1 MRDCEYWIWLQNAYG
16 TGAKIKPIIE
26 YFGSARELY
35 EAGSYEW
42 RISGIIDQKH
52 VDKLLLHSPS
62 ESGSIMR
69 VCEENGWEIITPQD
83 EQYPFLLT
91 QISDLPAVLYADG
104 DIETLMTESNI
115 AMVGTR
121 NASVQGIK
129 VAGAIAQR
137 LSLAGM
143 TIVSGGALGIDA
155 ASHEGALSV
164 DKKTVA
170 VLGCGLG
177 TNYLKTNEDLRNRI
191 KKNGVLIT
199 EFPPFSQASR
209 ISFPKRNRIISGM
222 SLATVVVEAGERS
235 GSLITAKNALSQGR
249 RLYAVPGDLFSSA
262 YSGTSEII
270 NNGAKPLFNARE
282 IVEDFMDEFPER
294 FDLSLADEPFALM
307 LSRNAEDFSGNV
319 NHTYNKR
326 AEKTQSRVSKADT
339 EPVKSEPK
347 PLPDTASET
356 AKKIY
361 AALDG
366 DTEFDTIVE
375 KSGLNVVKVLSG
387 ITELEMQGVIEVL
400 PGRKYKKIQ

>member
-69 VCEENGWEIITPQD
+69 ACEENGWEIITPQD

-249 RLYAVPGDLFSSA
+249 RLYAVP
-262 YSGTSEII
+262 
-270 NNGAKPLFNARE
+270 
-282 IVEDFMDEFPER
+282 
-294 FDLSLADEPFALM
+294 
-307 LSRNAEDFSGNV
+307 
-319 NHTYNKR
+319 
-326 AEKTQSRVSKADT
+326 
-339 EPVKSEPK
+339 
-347 PLPDTASET
+347 
-356 AKKIY
+356 
-361 AALDG
+361 
-366 DTEFDTIVE
+366 
-375 KSGLNVVKVLSG
+375 
-387 ITELEMQGVIEVL
+387 
-400 PGRKYKKIQ
+400 

>member
-16 TGAKIKPIIE
+16 TGAKIKSIIE

-69 VCEENGWEIITPQD
+69 ACEENGWEIITPQD

-170 VLGCGLG
+170 VLGCGL
-177 TNYLKTNEDLRNRI
+177 
-191 KKNGVLIT
+191 
-199 EFPPFSQASR
+199 
-209 ISFPKRNRIISGM
+209 
-222 SLATVVVEAGERS
+222 
-235 GSLITAKNALSQGR
+235 
-249 RLYAVPGDLFSSA
+249 
-262 YSGTSEII
+262 
-270 NNGAKPLFNARE
+270 
-282 IVEDFMDEFPER
+282 
-294 FDLSLADEPFALM
+294 
-307 LSRNAEDFSGNV
+307 
-319 NHTYNKR
+319 
-326 AEKTQSRVSKADT
+326 
-339 EPVKSEPK
+339 
-347 PLPDTASET
+347 
-356 AKKIY
+356 
-361 AALDG
+361 
-366 DTEFDTIVE
+366 
-375 KSGLNVVKVLSG
+375 
-387 ITELEMQGVIEVL
+387 
-400 PGRKYKKIQ
+400 